1 MIKDKARELA
11 EAILKTKEYAE
22 YKRARRRLE
31 RDQENYEILE
41 MYRQRQWELQLDSI
55 LGREPE
61 WEEEEEEEE
70 DVFTGLADNEN
81 VNQFLLAEYR
91 FTRILTEVQDILL
104 DSIENRKGDEGDIS
118 LH

>member
-1 MIKDKARELA
+1 MIKNKARELA

-41 MYRQRQWELQLDSI
+41 MYRQRQWEIQLDSI

-61 WEEEEEEEE
+61 WEEEEED
-70 DVFTGLADNEN
+70 DVFTDLADNEN

-104 DSIENRKGDEGDIS
+104 DSIENRKGDEEDVS